1 MPDKFNDILK
11 EKIMKPLTLIVSL
24 GINCFIIFILIFGK
38 NYKPIETQLP
48 NELIEIIKNS
58 DNERLYN
65 YYNYGEE
72 LIWNDIPVFVDSRAD
87 VYSLNG
93 TTLKEA
99 FSMTSLRPFYI
110 ESKEYNPDDIFNI
123 DYYFNDKY
131 DFDSVLL
138 PAGEP
143 LNVYIEQRKDFK
155 QLYNKDGIIYWEKEK
170 SGTD

>member
-1 MPDKFNDILK
+1 
-11 EKIMKPLTLIVSL
+11 
-24 GINCFIIFILIFGK
+24 
-38 NYKPIETQLP
+38 
-48 NELIEIIKNS
+48 
-58 DNERLYN
+58 
-65 YYNYGEE
+65 
-72 LIWNDIPVFVDSRAD
+72 
-87 VYSLNG
+87 
-93 TTLKEA
+93 
-99 FSMTSLRPFYI
+99 MTSLRPFYI

-155 QLYNKDGIIYWEKEK
+155 QIYNKDGIIYWEKEK